1 MKINKLIAAA
11 AACAIASGVAAFGVS
26 ADETT
31 APETEKD
38 SASAETSSAETVA
51 EETSAETTTVEE
63 TTAETETDPPAVSD
77 AVLAFESL
85 CASNGALLG
94 ENCGSQDWGQAIV
107 KYTYNNIAEGDEP
120 GDDGIASSALTPAA
134 AVIVFYQSESAP
146 EFIMQSWSGG
156 ASWAKIPANE
166 FISQPGIA
174 VFTYDDMVAAYGSD
188 DFSTLDAVYV
198 GDTGSPLAVR
208 SAYLVDI
215 TALGAFIDSEAA
227 DEDAEIDAE
236 AETEE
241 AVEEEIEEAPAEDEA
256 EEEAEEE
263 EADEE
268 EAPAEEADEEAP
280 AEDAAEEEA
289 PAEAPAET
297 VESDSV
303 TEAAPTGNIPAEAFA
318 GIMAAASAAAIAFRK
333 RK

>member
-11 AACAIASGVAAFGVS
+11 AACAIASGIAAFGAS
-26 ADETT
+26 AEETT

-38 SASAETSSAETVA
+38 STSAETTVA
-51 EETSAETTTVEE
+51 ETTAAETTTVEE
-63 TTAETETDPPAVSD
+63 TTADTETEPPAVSD

-85 CASNGALLG
+85 CASNGVLLG

-120 GDDGIASSALTPAA
+120 GDDGIASSALTTAA

-156 ASWAKIPANE
+156 ASWAKIAPNAL
-166 FISQPGIA
+166 ISQPGIA
-174 VFTYDDMVAAYGSD
+174 VFTYDDMLAGYGSD

-215 TALGAFIDSEAA
+215 TALGAFMDSDAA

-241 AVEEEIEEAPAEDEA
+241 TVEEAVEEEAPEEDEAPEEAEEEEEEAVEEEAPAEDEA
-256 EEEAEEE
+256 PE
-263 EADEE
+263 
-268 EAPAEEADEEAP
+268 
-280 AEDAAEEEA
+280 EDAAEEEA
-289 PAEAPAET
+289 PAEEAPAETT

-303 TEAAPTGNIPAEAFA
+303 TEAAPTGNIPAQAFA